1 MAEFLDLIESIRTEE
16 ATAERIFAGEGTGVR
31 SLSSARRKQ
40 DTAYLGRLALFAEVF
55 ADAVTGGS
63 NRAVYLLKEAM
74 STSDFPL
81 MFADVI
87 DRTLL
92 ANYREWPTSYQNF
105 AARKVV
111 PDFRDVKE
119 FTIGGGEST
128 LAEVAQGDGYPDTNL
143 TEGKYAWGVKKYGRT
158 MGFLWEAMI
167 NDDLGALTDIPAR
180 FARAARRT
188 EQRQVTGLY
197 VDTNGPHASFY
208 TAGNKNI
215 INAANGASANNPALT
230 ITGLQDGLIVLSK
243 QLDADGEPIVIDS
256 VELVVPPALEVIAL
270 NILNAVELRL
280 GGQGT
285 GESGSTAGSGLTAV
299 NWMKNRMRLNVD
311 PYIPLVAATANGN
324 RMWALFANPST
335 SRPALRYG
343 LLRGHEEPETF
354 LRSPNAIR
362 VGGGDASPMDGS
374 FENDSMAYKVRHV
387 FGGSRIDPKATVG
400 SNGSGA

>member
-1 MAEFLDLIESIRTEE
+1 MAEFLDLIESIKAEE
-16 ATAERIFAGEGTGVR
+16 ATVERIFRGDGTGVR
-31 SLSSARRKQ
+31 TGVAKSRG
-40 DTAYLGRLALFAEVF
+40 YLERLATFAEVF
-55 ADAVTGGS
+55 ADAVSRGS

-74 STSDFPL
+74 SASDFPL

-92 ANYREWPTSYQNF
+92 ANYREWPASYQNF

-111 PDFRDVKE
+111 RDFRDVKE
-119 FTIGGGEST
+119 FTMDGGEST
-128 LAEVAQGDGYPDTNL
+128 LAIVPPGDEYPGASL
-143 TEGKYAWGVKKYGRT
+143 TEAKFQWAVAKYGRT
-158 MGFLWEAMI
+158 MGFLWEAII
-167 NDDLGALTDIPAR
+167 NDDLDALTDIPAR

-188 EQRQVTGLY
+188 EQRFVTGLY
-197 VDTNGPHASFY
+197 VDTNGPHASLY
-208 TAGNKNI
+208 TAGFKNI
-215 INAANGASANNPALT
+215 INTTNGASATNPALT
-230 ITGLQDGLIVLSK
+230 ITGLQDGLIVLSR

-256 VELVVPPALEVIAL
+256 VELVVPPALEVTAQ
-270 NILNAVELRL
+270 NILNAVQLEA
-280 GGQGT
+280 GGAG
-285 GESGSTAGSGLTAV
+285 TAGGGGDAGVRLVTA

-324 RMWALFANPST
+324 RMWALFANPAT

-354 LRSPNAIR
+354 LRSPNAVR

-374 FENDSMAYKVRHV
+374 FENDSLAYKVRHV
-387 FGGSRIDPKATVG
+387 FGGSRIDPKATVA